1 MTAATLSRPWYAT
14 NARNLLELRQRN
26 LKPAEPV
33 VVSLVGG
40 DFRDVAETV
49 LYARRDMPVDRM
61 DWRMLVNLPV
71 WVWADSKVPL
81 QRLLASLDRIARCR
95 PAMLILRFERDGV
108 HDVEVG
114 TGTHIPAVLDI
125 PADHRFEW
133 VPINLSGTATG
144 AKLRKAL
151 IYQNPRWTVL

>member
-1 MTAATLSRPWYAT
+1 MRPWYAQGAKALLA
-14 NARNLLELRQRN
+14 ARQAGHTQ
-26 LKPAEPV
+26 AEPV
-33 VVSLVGG
+33 QVSLCGLDGQIRVT
-40 DFRDVAETV
+40 A
-49 LYARRDMPVDRM
+49 DMPTDAM